1 MKLIIIG
8 VVVLFLI
15 TIGILLYKDYY
26 VNRRLRKLMARK
38 YKLFEPLI
46 QKLSSAQALTEED
59 ILPVAKDPG
68 LRIAVFKMLE
78 GYGRKDL
85 FPAAYFTHEKGAESF
100 LVNWL
105 EFPTELGIAPHE
117 IIFLTKI
124 TVEENEALDY
134 YVFKFRTIPP
144 HWAAQ
149 YGWMVGVSGPY
160 LMTSNPYD
168 IPFRVYSRLNKA
180 ESTSADD
187 EVRWVHTH
195 IGRKPH

>member
-15 TIGILLYKDYY
+15 VIGILLYKDYY
-26 VNRRLRKLMARK
+26 VNRKLRKLMARK

-46 QKLSSAQALTEED
+46 QKLSSTQVVTEDD
-59 ILPVAKDPG
+59 ILPLAKDPA
-68 LRIAVFKMLE
+68 LRVAVLRMLE

-85 FPAAYFTHEKGAESF
+85 FPAAYVTHEKGAESF

-117 IIFLTKI
+117 ITLLTKV

-134 YVFKFRTIPP
+134 YVFQYRTMPP

-149 YGWMVGVSGPY
+149 YGWMIGVSGPY
-160 LMTSNPYD
+160 TTTSNPYD
-168 IPFRVYSRLNKA
+168 IPFRVYSRFNTSDSISA
-180 ESTSADD
+180 ED
-187 EVRWVHTH
+187 EVRWVHAH
-195 IGRKPH
+195 VGR